1 MKKTLQKRNF
11 IVRPYTEMQNSNRY
25 TLFFQERF
33 VTTYVVFSDLL
44 ADDNSPGMVNKI
56 SFLIEGNDKT
66 IARGNIALTLAYHAP
81 TRCCCKRRTGKER
94 IPTSQFAHRKVLR
107 RTAHTSMSYQIVRIS
122 SSNYD
127 GMLLLPILKLVWIPH

>member
-11 IVRPYTEMQNSNRY
+11 IVRPYTEMQNLNRY

-66 IARGNIALTLAYHAP
+66 IARGNIALMYS
-81 TRCCCKRRTGKER
+81 R
-94 IPTSQFAHRKVLR
+94 IPCTN
-107 RTAHTSMSYQIVRIS
+107 T
-122 SSNYD
+122 
-127 GMLLLPILKLVWIPH
+127 LLLQTKNRQRTYTDIAVRT

>member
-1 MKKTLQKRNF
+1 
-11 IVRPYTEMQNSNRY
+11 MQNTNRY

-81 TRCCCKRRTGKER
+81 T
-94 IPTSQFAHRKVLR
+94 
-107 RTAHTSMSYQIVRIS
+107 
-122 SSNYD
+122 
-127 GMLLLPILKLVWIPH
+127 LLLLQTKNRQRTYTDIAVRT

>member
-11 IVRPYTEMQNSNRY
+11 IVRPYTEMQNLNRY

-44 ADDNSPGMVNKI
+44 ADDNSQGMVNKI